1 MTTDRTGNRTRAMTH
16 PLIDRLTG
24 EMGWPRLASQDD
36 IAEFT
41 GRPAAHVLFVPG
53 DPARNLETAD
63 VAVILPELK
72 MAFQGRFDCAVVD
85 DAIEEW
91 LRTETK
97 VFKTPSL
104 IFYRD
109 GCQIGAIPKVRDWD
123 DYIAR
128 VTHILSVAEP
138 AE

>member
-1 MTTDRTGNRTRAMTH
+1 MTH
-16 PLIDRLTG
+16 PLIDRLTT
-24 EMGWPRLASQDD
+24 EFGWPNLASEHD

-41 GRPAAHVLFVPG
+41 RRPGAHVLFVPG
-53 DPARNLETAD
+53 DPVRNLESAD

-91 LRTETK
+91 LRNDTK
-97 VFKTPSL
+97 VLKTPSL

-109 GCQIGAIPKVRDWD
+109 GRLIGSIPKVRDWD
-123 DYIAR
+123 DYMAR